1 MRITV
6 GALAAGLL
14 GLVLS
19 AVGGAAHP
27 YAVVVAFAA
36 FGALVAFAAIGRPP
50 SERLTV
56 ELLLAVNGAVF
67 VLLYARSLPW
77 PAVVALFGADAF
89 YAWRVLRAHRA
100 GSALAAWRSAR
111 ARLHPSL
118 ALEEAQQQRAGGNH
132 AADAEDEE
140 RPRRRDALGHEPAE
154 VHAEEAGD
162 E

>member
-6 GALAAGLL
+6 AALAAGLV

-27 YAVVVAFAA
+27 YALVIACAA
-36 FGALVAFAAIGRPP
+36 SGALAVFVAIGRPP

-56 ELLLAVNGAVF
+56 DLLLAVNGAVF

-77 PAVVALFGADAF
+77 PAVVALFAADAF
-89 YAWRVLRAHRA
+89 YTWHALRAHRA
-100 GSALAAWRSAR
+100 RSALAAWRSAQ

-118 ALEEAQQQRAGGNH
+118 ALEEAQPQRAGGNH
-132 AADAEDEE
+132 AADAEYEE
-140 RPRRRDALGHEPAE
+140 RPRRRDALAHEPAE